1 MATHT
6 TDPQLAIVGDL
17 PDSQYDAMV
26 DIYAKMVIYHL
37 HHTQD
42 ELTHSGQ
49 WQQWQ
54 NQLAAIHP
62 ALTYTLIGRFRQT
75 YAPDTQIPT
84 DPTSQ
89 TEIQN
94 LSNPDKFNKNN
105 L

>member
-1 MATHT
+1 MATRT

-42 ELTHSGQ
+42 EIAHSAQ

-54 NQLAAIHP
+54 TQLAAIHP
-62 ALTYTLIGRFRQT
+62 ELTYSLIDLFRRT
-75 YAPDTQIPT
+75 YAPD
-84 DPTSQ
+84 SQ
-89 TEIQN
+89 KPQQSKIQN

>member
-1 MATHT
+1 MATRT

-42 ELTHSGQ
+42 EITRSHQ

-54 NQLAAIHP
+54 TQLTAIHP
-62 ALTYTLIGRFRQT
+62 SITYSLIDRFRQT
-75 YAPDTQIPT
+75 YAPDSQNPT
-84 DPTSQ
+84 NKKNN
-89 TEIQN
+89 N
-94 LSNPDKFNKNN
+94 LTNSDKFNKNN

>member
-42 ELTHSGQ
+42 EIAHSAQ

-54 NQLAAIHP
+54 TQLAAIHP
-62 ALTYTLIGRFRQT
+62 SLTYSLIDRFRRT
-75 YAPDTQIPT
+75 YAPD
-84 DPTSQ
+84 SQ
-89 TEIQN
+89 TPT
-94 LSNPDKFNKNN
+94 NPKPSQPKNQQSDKSRQI

>member
-17 PDSQYDAMV
+17 PESQYDAMV

-42 ELTHSGQ
+42 EIAHSDQ

-62 ALTYTLIGRFRQT
+62 SLTYSLIDRFRQT

-84 DPTSQ
+84 DPTPSNRN
-89 TEIQN
+89 TE
-94 LSNPDKFNKNN
+94 FVKN
-105 L
+105 

>member
-1 MATHT
+1 MATRT

-17 PDSQYDAMV
+17 PDSQYDALV

-42 ELTHSGQ
+42 EITHSAQ

-54 NQLAAIHP
+54 TQLTAIHP
-62 ALTYTLIGRFRQT
+62 DLTYPLIDRFRRT
-75 YAPDTQIPT
+75 YAPDSQKP
-84 DPTSQ
+84 Q

-94 LSNPDKFNKNN
+94 LSKTDKFNKNN

>member
-1 MATHT
+1 MATRT

-26 DIYAKMVIYHL
+26 DIYVKMVIYHL
-37 HHTQD
+37 HHNQD
-42 ELTHSGQ
+42 EITHSAQ

-62 ALTYTLIGRFRQT
+62 ALTYPLIDRFRRT
-75 YAPDTQIPT
+75 YAPD
-84 DPTSQ
+84 SQ
-89 TEIQN
+89 KPQQSKIQN

>member
-1 MATHT
+1 MANPT

-37 HHTQD
+37 HHTK
-42 ELTHSGQ
+42 EEISHSDQ

-62 ALTYTLIGRFRQT
+62 ALTYPLIDRFRQT
-75 YAPDTQIPT
+75 YAPD
-84 DPTSQ
+84 SQ
-89 TEIQN
+89 KPQQSKIQN
-94 LSNPDKFNKNN
+94 LSNSDKFNKNN

>member
-1 MATHT
+1 MATPT

-42 ELTHSGQ
+42 EITHSAQ

-54 NQLAAIHP
+54 TQLAAIHP
-62 ALTYTLIGRFRQT
+62 SLTYPLIDRFRQT
-75 YAPDTQIPT
+75 YAPDTKIPT
-84 DPTSQ
+84 DPTPQ

-94 LSNPDKFNKNN
+94 LSNPDKFYKNN

>member
-37 HHTQD
+37 HHTQI
-42 ELTHSGQ
+42 EITRSAQ
-49 WQQWQ
+49 WHQWQ

-62 ALTYTLIGRFRQT
+62 SLTYSLIDRFRQT
-75 YAPDTQIPT
+75 YAPQQSKTP
-84 DPTSQ
+84 Q
-89 TEIQN
+89 TKKTTI
-94 LSNPDKFNKNN
+94 
-105 L
+105 

>member
-1 MATHT
+1 MANPT

-17 PDSQYDAMV
+17 PDNQYDAMV
-26 DIYAKMVIYHL
+26 DIYAKMLIYHL
-37 HHTQD
+37 HHTQEEISRSD
-42 ELTHSGQ
+42 Q

-54 NQLAAIHP
+54 TQLAAIHP
-62 ALTYTLIGRFRQT
+62 AITYPLIDRFRQT
-75 YAPDTQIPT
+75 YAPNSQKPQQSKT
-84 DPTSQ
+84 Q

>member
-1 MATHT
+1 MANRT

-17 PDSQYDAMV
+17 PDNQYDAMV

-42 ELTHSGQ
+42 EITHSAQ

-54 NQLAAIHP
+54 TQLAAIHP
-62 ALTYTLIGRFRQT
+62 SLTYSLIDRFRQT
-75 YAPDTQIPT
+75 YAPDTQP
-84 DPTSQ
+84 Q

>member
-1 MATHT
+1 MATRT
-6 TDPQLAIVGDL
+6 TAPQLAIVGDL
-17 PDSQYDAMV
+17 PDTQYDAMV
-26 DIYAKMVIYHL
+26 DIYSKMVIYHL

-42 ELTHSGQ
+42 EIAHSAQ

-62 ALTYTLIGRFRQT
+62 SLTYSLIDRFRRT
-75 YAPDTQIPT
+75 YAPDSQKP
-84 DPTSQ
+84 Q

>member
-1 MATHT
+1 MATLT

-42 ELTHSGQ
+42 EIAHSAQ

-54 NQLAAIHP
+54 TQLAAIHP
-62 ALTYTLIGRFRQT
+62 SLNYPLIDRFRRT
-75 YAPDTQIPT
+75 YAPD
-84 DPTSQ
+84 SQ
-89 TEIQN
+89 TPTNPKPSQPKNQQSDKSRQIQ
-94 LSNPDKFNKNN
+94 
-105 L
+105 